1 MNQMRTTALVALLCL
16 PTFAGARPSCD
27 VVSDEVFDKLRG
39 AVLPGLV
46 NYTSGRL
53 GIELRQCL
61 KDHQGCMGHDEVNG
75 PQHALATDNVR
86 TGGENGTAY
95 TNFMVQGFA
104 EREGS
109 TCILVYSTGGSHFQ
123 SYSWYGWRVNSPG
136 NVTIL
141 DLSRVDVPVQSSP
154 SYLAQQISNVHKHL
168 EYTSAA
174 PDPGVMV
181 ARAKADVRS
190 IETAL
195 DLYRLDNGRYPTTA
209 EGLTALVERPANP
222 ALHRL
227 RQRGYVQG
235 VLKDPWSN
243 DYQYVYPSTHGKQY
257 DLYSLGPSGDGKTVI
272 GNWALTPD

>member
-1 MNQMRTTALVALLCL
+1 
-16 PTFAGARPSCD
+16 
-27 VVSDEVFDKLRG
+27 
-39 AVLPGLV
+39 LPGLV

-61 KDHQGCMGHDEVNG
+61 KDHKGCMGHDEVNG
-75 PQHALATDNVR
+75 SQHAVATDDAR
-86 TGGENGTAY
+86 AGGVNATAAY

-104 EREGS
+104 EREGA

-123 SYSWYGWRVNSPG
+123 SYSWYGWRVNFPA

-141 DLSRVDVPVQSSP
+141 DLSRVEVPVRNSP
-154 SYLAQQISNVHKHL
+154 SYLAQQISNVHQHL
-168 EYTSAA
+168 GNTSAA
-174 PDPGVMV
+174 PDPELMV
-181 ARAKADVRS
+181 ARAKADMRS

-195 DLYRLDNGRYPTTA
+195 DLYRLDNGKYPTTA
-209 EGLTALVERPANP
+209 EGLTALAERPADP
-222 ALHRL
+222 ALHHL

>member
-1 MNQMRTTALVALLCL
+1 MRAAAFVALLCL
-16 PTFAGARPSCD
+16 PTFAAARPSCD

-39 AVLPGLV
+39 AALPVLV

-75 PQHALATDNVR
+75 PQHAVATDNAR
-86 TGGENGTAY
+86 AGGVDATAAY

-109 TCILVYSTGGSHFQ
+109 TCILAYSTGGSHFQ
-123 SYSWYGWRVNSPG
+123 SYSWYGWQVNFPG

-141 DLSRVDVPVQSSP
+141 DLSRVEVPVRSSS
-154 SYLAQQISNVHKHL
+154 SYLAQQISNVHQHL
-168 EYTSAA
+168 GNTSAA
-174 PDPGVMV
+174 PDTQRMIV
-181 ARAKADVRS
+181 RAEADIRN

-195 DLYRLDNGRYPTTA
+195 DLYRLDNERYPTTA
-209 EGLTALVERPANP
+209 EGLRALVERPTDP
-222 ALHRL
+222 ALRHW
-227 RQRGYVQG
+227 RQGGYAQG

-243 DYQYVYPSTHGKQY
+243 DYQYVYPSTHRKLY
-257 DLYSLGPSGDGKTVI
+257 DLYSLGPSGDGNAVI
-272 GNWALTPD
+272 GNWALTP